1 MRLAILI
8 LMLLAAHVSAQAA
21 ASELAGAI
29 YSKVEPVACGIFLAI
44 GMVAGGIASVII
56 IYGGI
61 KYLAG
66 ADDPGAR
73 KQAKDMIIHAIVG
86 MIIIIIAVEL
96 VQLGSGNSLTACAMW

>member
-8 LMLLAAHVSAQAA
+8 LMLLAVHVSAAA
-21 ASELAGAI
+21 ASELANAI
-29 YSKVEPVACGIFLAI
+29 FSKVEPVACGIFLAI